1 MENKFCKSCAYFRQ
15 HYTFDKQRIFRV
27 FCGHCTL
34 KNPTGKKP
42 DAKICQY
49 YIPAEPAEDAFVSK
63 EFLSKAL
70 LDYMLRMELLPE
82 IQDTQT

>member
-1 MENKFCKSCAYFRQ
+1 MENKFCKNSAYFRQ

-42 DAKICQY
+42 DAKYAGIIYLQNR
-49 YIPAEPAEDAFVSK
+49 
-63 EFLSKAL
+63 
-70 LDYMLRMELLPE
+70 LRMPLFLKNF
-82 IQDTQT
+82 

>member
-1 MENKFCKSCAYFRQ
+1 MENKFCKNSAYFRQ

-34 KNPTGKKP
+34 KNPTEKKP
-42 DAKICQY
+42 DAKICAHFA
-49 YIPAEPAEDAFVSK
+49 PAEPAEDAFVSK